1 MTKAPRSRVGNETV
15 PEGRRRVRRRAAG
28 PASLGEAGPKTTSG
42 GSISSQSVSRLRH
55 TVFHTTTNYAQQ
67 LEDRGVIMRRLHLRS
82 PSAASSLRGIVGRR
96 GSPVLAIA
104 GLLVTLAVGVSSLAD
119 SPTAAQAATTAVQ
132 YYVAMGDSLA
142 AGTGASTT
150 ADDYVSLVYQH
161 ELARHPG
168 LQLENLGCGARRP
181 PQCSMVRAARTR
193 RAPNW
198 AMPRPSCAPIPARWG
213 C

>member
-1 MTKAPRSRVGNETV
+1 MLGLLASVAVGLT
-15 PEGRRRVRRRAAG
+15 
-28 PASLGEAGPKTTSG
+28 SLA
-42 GSISSQSVSRLRH
+42 
-55 TVFHTTTNYAQQ
+55 
-67 LEDRGVIMRRLHLRS
+67 
-82 PSAASSLRGIVGRR
+82 
-96 GSPVLAIA
+96 GSP
-104 GLLVTLAVGVSSLAD
+104 T
-119 SPTAAQAATTAVQ
+119 PAQAATTPVE

-168 LQLENLGCGARRP
+168 LQLENLGCGGRDDRL
-181 PQCSMVRAARTR
+181 SRSTVRAARTR

-198 AMPRPSCAPIPARWG
+198 AMPRRSCAPIPARWR